1 MESEVTD
8 EDLDTEFMEYTA
20 LETITESPTIST
32 TTTATCV
39 PPHHTSVVINPTTA
53 SAAVTT
59 TMPSQELKTSVFE
72 RRGAGMV

>member
-20 LETITESPTIST
+20 LETITESPTT
-32 TTTATCV
+32 TTTCV
-39 PPHHTSVVINPTTA
+39 PPPHVVVNPTTA
-53 SAAVTT
+53 AAAVTT
-59 TMPSQELKTSVFE
+59 MMPSQELRTSVFE